1 MAEQKATVA
10 VIGAGKMG
18 LPLACAIAGNG
29 ATVTACDSSPRVV
42 DAINGGKAQLDEPGV
57 ADVVAALVRERR
69 LRATVDTAAAVAQ
82 SQVVIVIVPV
92 LLTSAREADTSIIES
107 VSAQIAEGM
116 RAGTM
121 VSYETTLPIGGTRR
135 LLPILERGGLKAGEG
150 FDLVFSPERVK
161 SRLVLQGLA
170 RTPKVVGG
178 FTPAAAE
185 RAARFYSEY
194 LGAPVIN
201 VGTLEAAE
209 MVKLAGMIYRDANIA
224 LANELAGYC
233 EEVGLDVLDVIR
245 AANTDGE
252 ANLLQPGIGVGGHCT
267 PVYPYFAI
275 HDARRRQAPLRL
287 VEAGRQIN
295 EEQPAHAVARLE
307 RALGSLRGAR
317 ALILGLAF
325 RPLVK
330 EHTCSPAFALRDA
343 LRSRGAEPL
352 LHDPLYTPEEVRAA
366 GFGPGSPDD
375 APLPEALVLNTA
387 HPAYAQLDFRD
398 MAGRGLKAV
407 LDGRALW
414 QPEAVRS
421 AGLIYVGV
429 GRP

>member
-1 MAEQKATVA
+1 MAEQKANVA

-29 ATVTACDSSPRVV
+29 ATVTACDANPRVV
-42 DAINGGKAQLDEPGV
+42 EAINTGKPQMEEPGV
-57 ADVVAALVRERR
+57 ADAVASLVRDGR
-69 LRATVDTAAAVAQ
+69 LRATTDTAAAVAQ
-82 SQVVIVIVPV
+82 SEVVIVIVPV
-92 LLTSAREADTSIIES
+92 LLTALREADTSIIEA
-107 VSAQIAEGM
+107 VSAQIAQGM
-116 RAGTM
+116 RPGTM

-135 LLPILERGGLKAGEG
+135 LLPILERGGLAAGKD

-161 SRLVLQGLA
+161 SRSVLQGLG

-185 RAARFYSEY
+185 RAARFYSRY

-209 MVKLAGMIYRDANIA
+209 MVKLAGMMYRDANIA

-233 EEVGLDVLDVIR
+233 EDVGLDALDVVR

-275 HDARRRQAPLRL
+275 HDARRRGAPLRM

-307 RALGSLRGAR
+307 RALGSLRGMR
-317 ALILGLAF
+317 VLILGLAF

-343 LRSRGAEPL
+343 LLGR
-352 LHDPLYTPEEVRAA
+352 
-366 GFGPGSPDD
+366 D
-375 APLPEALVLNTA
+375 A
-387 HPAYAQLDFRD
+387 Q
-398 MAGRGLKAV
+398 
-407 LDGRALW
+407 
-414 QPEAVRS
+414 
-421 AGLIYVGV
+421 
-429 GRP
+429 RPRRWC